1 MKQAENLQKGIRTA
15 GEKTEKGRKK
25 SEEPDRCMKVPE
37 PPKSE
42 SPCEDERFYRSEE
55 KKKGR
60 TVYVVIAIVV
70 CLILINLFFEAAGRM
85 VDRLTQSHQEN
96 AAAEWSQENSASKEP
111 EYGYG

>member
-1 MKQAENLQKGIRTA
+1 MKTSG
-15 GEKTEKGRKK
+15 
-25 SEEPDRCMKVPE
+25 
-37 PPKSE
+37 
-42 SPCEDERFYRSEE
+42 FYRSEE

-111 EYGYG
+111 EYGYGVTELDEAEVMAAGTDATGRNIFPAALRIWTGGWTR